1 LKTEIFLFIFQ
12 FLHLIVSKGLE
23 ALAFFN
29 WKLFENIVHR
39 IERDKTNTFHTI
51 FGGMLESASRHPHEG
66 MVGIILLFLM
76 PAILPWAA
84 WPIRGDC
91 VPHENGGNLS
101 LSPSKNGWN
110 YFVDCLA

>member
-1 LKTEIFLFIFQ
+1 
-12 FLHLIVSKGLE
+12 
-23 ALAFFN
+23 
-29 WKLFENIVHR
+29 
-39 IERDKTNTFHTI
+39 
-51 FGGMLESASRHPHEG
+51 MLESVSRHFHEG
-66 MVGIILLFLM
+66 MVGIILLFLI